1 MIKQTEVTA
10 HLLEILNETGK
21 ISVVGIN
28 NIENLISDLEV
39 LGYDVS

>member
-21 ISVVGIN
+21 ISVEYF
-28 NIENLISDLEV
+28 IEEV
-39 LGYDVS
+39 